1 MSSAVERSPPWMAT
15 TRPAR
20 SLTRSQPPG
29 AEAIPIGSARPSAT
43 TSSATGGGS
52 SAIGSGVGEP
62 AGVGGV
68 VSVGVGSVGVS
79 GTALAV
85 AEGEADGAGVP
96 HAASSAVTSMSA
108 TA

>member
-1 MSSAVERSPPWMAT
+1 MAT

-52 SAIGSGVGEP
+52 PAIGSGVAEP
-62 AGVGGV
+62 VGAAGGV
-68 VSVGVGSVGVS
+68 PVGAGSVDVS
-79 GTALAV
+79 ATELAV
-85 AEGEADGAGVP
+85 APGAEADGAGVP
-96 HAASSAVTSMSA
+96 HAASRALTPRSEMA
-108 TA
+108 